1 MKVRIIHQSNLTSE
15 CWMVQ
20 VWGPEYCNSCEYK
33 DSKDCGGQ
41 KIRRTSMNAFGKK
54 VPVQ

>member
-1 MKVRIIHQSNLTSE
+1 
-15 CWMVQ
+15 MVQ